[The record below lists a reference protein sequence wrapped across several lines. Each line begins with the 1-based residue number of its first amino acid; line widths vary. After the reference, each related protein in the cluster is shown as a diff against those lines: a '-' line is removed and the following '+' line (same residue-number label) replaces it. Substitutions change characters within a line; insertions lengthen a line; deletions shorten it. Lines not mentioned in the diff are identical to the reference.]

1 MLQIPVYLDPAVA
14 FPESF
19 VDSSPHLLSSHD
31 CLQKTSSD
39 QDCIDQSLDYI
50 DIIEIESN
58 HVQKETLDMF
68 KTHNSG
74 KPRCQAPKKD
84 DGEALCTVVHIS
96 MDQTTLNT
104 VDVNEDMPKVTVEEN
119 RKLVTDKNPLK
130 SSMRENLLL
139 EDEDTKILRE
149 SSQEDLVEKFINKR
163 NNLEG
168 YFINEME
175 LILFEEKEISRQSTI
190 LEKQIRDYENDGI
203 SNQVLLEQWMQ
214 LISKKNLM
222 FHRRLLLELLRD
234 EDDLEKKFIMIQDQ
248 LRAEVKDEL
257 SEKLL
262 LEELRR
268 IVDLRD
274 QLEHDRAKEEVML
287 QEEINFGTEI
297 KNEVFGQRQ
306 AQKCIVQ

>member
-1 MLQIPVYLDPAVA
+1 
-14 FPESF
+14 
-19 VDSSPHLLSSHD
+19 
-31 CLQKTSSD
+31 
-39 QDCIDQSLDYI
+39 
-50 DIIEIESN
+50 
-58 HVQKETLDMF
+58 MF
-68 KTHNSG
+68 KAHNFG

-96 MDQTTLNT
+96 MDKTTLNT
-104 VDVNEDMPKVTVEEN
+104 ADVNGDMPKVTVEVN
-119 RKLVTDKNPLK
+119 RNLVTDKNPLK

-139 EDEDTKILRE
+139 EDEDTKLLRE
-149 SSQEDLVEKFINKR
+149 SSQEDLVEKFVNKR

-190 LEKQIRDYENDGI
+190 LEKQMRDYENDGI

-274 QLEHDRAKEEVML
+274 QLEHDRDKEEVML
-287 QEEINFGTEI
+287 QEEINFGMEI

>member
-1 MLQIPVYLDPAVA
+1 
-14 FPESF
+14 
-19 VDSSPHLLSSHD
+19 
-31 CLQKTSSD
+31 
-39 QDCIDQSLDYI
+39 
-50 DIIEIESN
+50 
-58 HVQKETLDMF
+58 MF

-274 QLEHDRAKEEVML
+274 QLEHDREKKKLCFKKKSILEWKSKMKFSDRGRFKSA
-287 QEEINFGTEI
+287 
-297 KNEVFGQRQ
+297 
-306 AQKCIVQ
+306 

>member
-1 MLQIPVYLDPAVA
+1 MQIPGNLDPAVA
-14 FPESF
+14 FPESL
-19 VDSSPHLLSSHD
+19 VVSSPQLLSSHD

-58 HVQKETLDMF
+58 HVQEETLNMF
-68 KTHNSG
+68 KANNSG
-74 KPRCQAPKKD
+74 KSRCQAPKKD
-84 DGEALCTVVHIS
+84 DGEAPCTVVNIS

-104 VDVNEDMPKVTVEEN
+104 VAVNEDMPKVTVEVN
-119 RKLVTDKNPLK
+119 KNLVTDRNPLK
-130 SSMRENLLL
+130 SSMRESLLL

-149 SSQEDLVEKFINKR
+149 SSQEDLVEKFVNKK

-190 LEKQIRDYENDGI
+190 LEKLIRDYENDGI

-222 FHRRLLLELLRD
+222 FHRRLLLELLQD
-234 EDDLEKKFIMIQDQ
+234 EDDLEKKSIMIQDQ
-248 LRAEVKDEL
+248 LRAGVKDEL

-274 QLEHDRAKEEVML
+274 QLENAKDKEEVML
-287 QEEINFGTEI
+287 QEEINFGIEI
-297 KNEVFGQRQ
+297 KNENFRERKV
-306 AQKCIVQ
+306 QKCIVQ